1 MATFC
6 SCEESYSEISCV
18 IVRGEVY
25 AMATTSILPENGKT
39 PRFGKIYMCENS
51 EALFFRTSHNCKT
64 SILSIIQDEITKN
77 ILFYVSFILVILC
90 SPN

>member
-39 PRFGKIYMCENS
+39 PRCV
-51 EALFFRTSHNCKT
+51 RTLKHYF
-64 SILSIIQDEITKN
+64 LERLIIARHQ
-77 ILFYVSFILVILC
+77 Y
-90 SPN
+90 